1 MEELDLLTDAITRA
15 REAYTAP
22 VTEPLTAKD
31 VQAGYTSLL
40 DDDGKLKKQVIPSK
54 APVDGKPKPML
65 DFAINHLRE
74 HPELMQY
81 SGHKLEKM
89 VTDRL
94 VSYATWY
101 KAKRIIQSEV

>member
-22 VTEPLTAKD
+22 VEPPT
-31 VQAGYTSLL
+31 VNPYTLL
-40 DDDGKLKKQVIPSK
+40 DDDGKLKKQVMPSK

-81 SGHKLEKM
+81 SGHKLEKL

-101 KAKRIIQSEV
+101 KAKRIINGETE